1 LGYLSS
7 MTFCLLDVNIVT
19 QTKTF
24 ETIEVIL
31 MSFQFV

>member
-1 LGYLSS
+1 

-19 QTKTF
+19 QAKRF

-31 MSFQFV
+31 MSFQLV